1 MSDECRCEDLRAILA
16 LQAQFCQLCDLAK
29 WAELRELFTD
39 DAVLHVFGK
48 DYTGKD
54 AIIRF
59 IERRHL
65 GKHMLSVPDIE
76 FDGDEARVVVDHTF
90 YRYPDLALFGAGVY
104 KDVLR
109 RTPAGW
115 KFARREIEVHGHHVE
130 MTAAAKQ
137 NVKPIADTLEE
148 VPS

>member
-1 MSDECRCEDLRAILA
+1 MSDECRCGDLRAILA

-29 WAELRELFTD
+29 WAEMRELFTD

-54 AIIRF
+54 AIMGF

-65 GKHMLSVPDIE
+65 GKHMLSAPDIE

-104 KDVLR
+104 KDILR

-148 VPS
+148 VPN

>member
-1 MSDECRCEDLRAILA
+1 MSADCHCEDLRAILA
-16 LQAQFCQLCDLAK
+16 LQAQFCQLCDLAR
-29 WAELRELFTD
+29 WADMRELFTE

-48 DYTGKD
+48 DYIGQD
-54 AIIRF
+54 RIMRF

-65 GKHMLSVPDIE
+65 GKHMLSAPDIE
-76 FDGDEARVVVDHTF
+76 IDGDHARVTVDHTF
-90 YRYPDLALFGAGVY
+90 YRYPDLALYGAGVY

-109 RTPAGW
+109 KTAVGW

-137 NVKPIADTLEE
+137 NVTPIGDTVELTNQ
-148 VPS
+148 

>member
-1 MSDECRCEDLRAILA
+1 MSVECRCEDLRAILA

-29 WAELRELFTD
+29 WAEMRELFTD

-48 DYTGKD
+48 DYVGQD
-54 AIIRF
+54 AIMRF

-65 GKHMLSVPDIE
+65 GKHMLSAPDIE
-76 FDGDEARVVVDHTF
+76 IYDDEARVVVDHTF
-90 YRYPDLALFGAGVY
+90 YRYPDLALFGVGVY

-109 RTPAGW
+109 RTDAGW
-115 KFARREIEVHGHHVE
+115 KFARREIEVHGHHAD

-137 NVKPIADTLEE
+137 KVAPIADSLEGIAN
-148 VPS
+148 

>member
-1 MSDECRCEDLRAILA
+1 MPDGCTCDDLRAILA

-29 WAELRELFTD
+29 WGPMGELFTD

-48 DYTGKD
+48 DYQGKD
-54 AIIRF
+54 AIMRF

-65 GKHMLSVPDIE
+65 GKHMLSAPDIE
-76 FDGDEARVVVDHTF
+76 IDGDEARVVVDHTF

-109 RTPAGW
+109 RTAAGW

-137 NVKPIADTLEE
+137 SVRPIADTVDL
-148 VPS
+148 PH

>member
-29 WAELRELFTD
+29 WAEMRELFTD

-54 AIIRF
+54 AIMRF

-65 GKHMLSVPDIE
+65 GKHMLSAPDIE

-115 KFARREIEVHGHHVE
+115 KFARREIEVHGHHVD